1 MSGRNHVMWFWFL
14 FPVIAGHFVGGCG
27 SPITARHA
35 RDQTGTP
42 SALPGAATEGGTDLV
57 SLANA
62 ASELPETRRQIVEV
76 ALAMTGAAA
85 KRLDC
90 SSFAQEVY
98 GRSRLALPR
107 TTRQQ
112 FAMGHE
118 VAMAQLQSGD
128 LVFFAFSKRPVDHV
142 GIYTGN
148 GSFVHVSSSTR
159 TVRLESLSKAIFAQS
174 LVAARRFVEP

>member
-1 MSGRNHVMWFWFL
+1 MSGRDHAMWFGL
-14 FPVIAGHFVGGCG
+14 VLLVVAGVLATGCG
-27 SPITARHA
+27 SPVTARHA
-35 RDQTGTP
+35 REQTGTP
-42 SALPGAATEGGTDLV
+42 PTASGASLEGGTDLV

-62 ASELPETRRQIVEV
+62 AAQLPETRRQIVEV
-76 ALAMTGAAA
+76 ALAMTGAPA

-118 VAMAQLQSGD
+118 IAMSQLQSGD
-128 LVFFAFSKRPVDHV
+128 LIFFAFSKRPVDHV

-159 TVRLESLSKAIFAQS
+159 TVRLESLSKAIFAKS